1 MVAKFAGI
9 GETLEKRSDNAIT
22 AVTGYFLLASG
33 TILLT
38 SNGTNHAT
46 MWPADALILALLL
59 KNGRASWPAVLMA
72 GWMANLLANAVTRDW
87 APGLIVYGGIN
98 MGQTLLAALLI
109 CRGGRCDNLLADV
122 STVVRFVLYAGL
134 VAPLLGALGGSLA
147 TVFVYG
153 EPFLSSFVRW
163 YISNALG
170 LLILTPFLM
179 ALFDGSYV
187 RCFKERT
194 PASRLEVIGLHSLHL
209 VVTATVFAQSVVP
222 MLFLPVSTAL
232 ILAFRLGRLGV
243 IVGTLAIAIIGAAAT
258 YMGHGPIGLVRGG
271 VEIQEFV
278 FQFYIAVVLATTLPV
293 AATVSSRAEALKNL
307 AEREEALRLM
317 MAHSPDGILSFDAT
331 GVCRW
336 ADGPLATY
344 LGVEPGAMIG
354 RPMDALALRA
364 PGLASRIADRKET
377 LSDTPTTFEFSP
389 VLRPHLTLEA
399 SLAAPQQ
406 NGSAVG
412 TVVTLRDVTKRKAK
426 EVAMRS
432 KVHGDDLTGLLNRA
446 GFRKKLRTALLDE
459 GRPAT
464 LALVD
469 VDCFKSIN
477 DTYGHGI
484 GDTVLAEIAKR
495 LQAATR
501 ADDVVAR
508 MGGDEFAIL
517 LRCDLDTAMKV
528 CQRMVDAVRETS
540 VVNDGVVSVLTSISC
555 GLAPY
560 GGSMERDEVFDA
572 ADAALQEAKR
582 RGRGGVRVAA

>member
-59 KNGRASWPAVLMA
+59 KNDRASWPAVLMA

-98 MGQTLLAALLI
+98 MGQTLLAAVLI
-109 CRGGRCDNLLADV
+109 CRTGRCDNLLADIG
-122 STVVRFVLYAGL
+122 TVLRFVLYAG
-134 VAPLLGALGGSLA
+134 VIAPLLGALAGTLA
-147 TVFVYG
+147 TALIFG
-153 EPFLSSFVRW
+153 EPVLSSFVRW

-170 LLILTPFLM
+170 FLILTPFLM

-194 PASRLEVIGLHSLHL
+194 PASRLEVIGLHALHIAL
-209 VVTATVFAQSVVP
+209 TGTVFAQNVVP

-258 YMGHGPIGLVRGG
+258 YMGHGPVSLVRGG
-271 VEIQEFV
+271 VEVQEFV

-336 ADGPLATY
+336 ADGPLAAY
-344 LGVEPGAMIG
+344 LGVDAGAMIG
-354 RPMDALALRA
+354 KPLDALALRA
-364 PGLASRIADRKET
+364 PGLASRIIERKDA
-377 LSDTPTTFEFSP
+377 LSDTPTIFEFSP

-469 VDCFKSIN
+469 VDCFRSIN
-477 DTYGHGI
+477 ETYGHGV

-501 ADDVVAR
+501 ADDIVAR

-517 LRCDLDTAMKV
+517 LRCDLETAMRV
-528 CQRMVDAVRETS
+528 CQRMVEAVRETS
-540 VVNDGVVSVLTSISC
+540 VVNDGVVSVLASISC
-555 GLAPY
+555 GIAAY
-560 GGSMERDEVFDA
+560 GGNMERDDVFDA